1 MINYFNFNIWYV
13 IHWDFSSCSKL
24 SEHRTCHKCVSVKQ
38 VSFDTFWEKTKN
50 KIKYSTSFPSDS
62 STFIN
67 LLAQHQRRGPAA
79 ADDWVCLCMVSTIM
93 FATKASVV
101 IWTHNSYSYSGSRK
115 DPLLSKMI
123 PPPLNNSFA
132 TFMFLFDEMGI
143 NAHVLRPEWDMS
155 PVSPLIFTPL
165 HKWLISSA
173 KEVVMSLPI
182 MPIFMKVEVKH
193 RQRRSPLNFVMYF

>member
-1 MINYFNFNIWYV
+1 MF
-13 IHWDFSSCSKL
+13 
-24 SEHRTCHKCVSVKQ
+24 Q
-38 VSFDTFWEKTKN
+38 TFWTQNVSQMCVCEAGYLVLTQFEKKTKN

-67 LLAQHQRRGPAA
+67 LLAWAQHQRRGSAA
-79 ADDWVCLCMVSTIM
+79 AGDWVCLCMVSIIM

-123 PPPLNNSFA
+123 SPPPQIIAQYF
-132 TFMFLFDEMGI
+132 I

-165 HKWLISSA
+165 YKWLVSSA

>member
-1 MINYFNFNIWYV
+1 MWFIEISAHVPNFLNTERVTNVCLW
-13 IHWDFSSCSKL
+13 SRL
-24 SEHRTCHKCVSVKQ
+24 L
-38 VSFDTFWEKTKN
+38 SFDTFWEKTKN

-67 LLAQHQRRGPAA
+67 LLAWAQHQRRGSAA
-79 ADDWVCLCMVSTIM
+79 AGDWVCLCMVSIIM

-123 PPPLNNSFA
+123 FFPPLNNSFA
-132 TFMFLFDEMGI
+132 TFMLFDEMGI

-165 HKWLISSA
+165 YKWLISSA
-173 KEVVMSLPI
+173 KEVVMSLLI

-193 RQRRSPLNFVMYF
+193 RQRQSPLNFVMYF